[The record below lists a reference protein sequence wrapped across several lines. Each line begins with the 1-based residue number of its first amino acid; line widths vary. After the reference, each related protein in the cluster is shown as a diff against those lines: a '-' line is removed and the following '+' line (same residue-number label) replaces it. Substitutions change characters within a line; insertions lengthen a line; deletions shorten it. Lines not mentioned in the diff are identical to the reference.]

1 MKLQS
6 NHRFVALN
14 PLATAVVAH
23 QNDTTKLVPYIVVQ
37 QVAEIIR
44 SRNLLWN
51 LTLRELR
58 AKYRRSILGWGW
70 SMLNPLSQ
78 MLIYSV
84 VFGAIFGVQAR
95 TGDPSGI
102 EIYSLYLLSGILPW
116 GFINLICGLGL
127 GALTNNASL
136 VRKVRFARETLVF
149 SEVLFSLVQFSIEM
163 TILCVVLLVFG
174 SPLLP
179 WIPMMLVLMVLLAM
193 FTSGIALIL
202 AVGAVFFRD
211 LKYLWT
217 IVSQVWFFST
227 PVIYDPARVEE
238 KISGFWYSVYHW
250 NPSTAFIRSFRHVT
264 FDGRGPEL
272 SDIAVLTVVSCA
284 SLAMGLAVFG
294 RFSRRI
300 AEEL

>member
-1 MKLQS
+1 M
-6 NHRFVALN
+6 R
-14 PLATAVVAH
+14 
-23 QNDTTKLVPYIVVQ
+23 
-37 QVAEIIR
+37 QVAEIVR

-84 VFGAIFGVQAR
+84 VFGVIFGIQAR

-102 EIYSLYLLSGILPW
+102 DVYSLYLLSGILPW

-127 GALTNNASL
+127 NTLTGNAAL

-163 TILCVVLLVFG
+163 TLLCIVLLIFG

-179 WIPMMLVLMVLLAM
+179 WLPMLLFLMLLLAI
-193 FTSGIALIL
+193 FTSGLALIL
-202 AVGAVFFRD
+202 SIGAVFFRD

-217 IVSQVWFFST
+217 IISQVWFFAT
-227 PVIYDPARVEE
+227 PVIYDPARIEE
-238 KISGFWYSVYHW
+238 RVSGFWYSIYHW

-264 FDGRGPEL
+264 FDGRAPDW
-272 SDIAVLTVVSCA
+272 SDLGVLIVISFA
-284 SLAMGLAVFG
+284 SLAIGLAVFS

>member
-1 MKLQS
+1 M
-6 NHRFVALN
+6 R
-14 PLATAVVAH
+14 
-23 QNDTTKLVPYIVVQ
+23 

-95 TGDPSGI
+95 AGDPSGI
-102 EIYSLYLLSGILPW
+102 DIYSLYLLSGILPW

-127 GALTNNASL
+127 NSLTGNAAL
-136 VRKVRFARETLVF
+136 VRKVRFARETLIF

-163 TILCVVLLVFG
+163 TLLCVVLLIFG

-179 WIPMMLVLMVLLAM
+179 WLPMLLLLMVLLAV
-193 FTSGIALIL
+193 FTSGLALIL
-202 AVGAVFFRD
+202 SVGAVFFRD
-211 LKYLWT
+211 LTYLWT
-217 IVSQVWFFST
+217 IISQIWFFST

-238 KISGFWYSVYHW
+238 KISGFWYSIYHW

-264 FDGRGPEL
+264 FDGRAPDW
-272 SDIAVLTVVSCA
+272 SDLAVLVVISFA
-284 SLAMGLAVFG
+284 SLTIGLAVFG

>member
-1 MKLQS
+1 MKV
-6 NHRFVALN
+6 R
-14 PLATAVVAH
+14 
-23 QNDTTKLVPYIVVQ
+23 

-58 AKYRRSILGWGW
+58 AKYRRSVLGWAW

-84 VFGAIFGVQAR
+84 VFGAIFGIQAPA
-95 TGDPSGI
+95 GDPSGI
-102 EIYSLYLLSGILPW
+102 NVYSLYLLSGILPW

-127 GALTNNASL
+127 NSLIGNASL

-149 SEVLFSLVQFSIEM
+149 SEVMFSLVQFGIEM
-163 TILCVVLLVFG
+163 TILCIVLLIFG
-174 SPLLP
+174 SPLLA
-179 WIPMMLVLMVLLAM
+179 WLPMLIVLMVLLAV
-193 FTSGIALIL
+193 FTSGLALIL
-202 AVGAVFFRD
+202 SVGSVFFRD

-217 IVSQVWFFST
+217 IISQIWFFAT

-238 KISGFWYSVYHW
+238 KIPSFWYAVYHW

-264 FDGRGPEL
+264 FDGRAPDW
-272 SDIAVLTVVSCA
+272 SDFAVLVVVSF
-284 SLAMGLAVFG
+284 SMLAIGLAVFNK
-294 RFSRRI
+294 FSRRI

>member
-1 MKLQS
+1 MNTVS
-6 NHRFVALN
+6 
-14 PLATAVVAH
+14 
-23 QNDTTKLVPYIVVQ
+23 
-37 QVAEIIR
+37 QVGEIIR

-58 AKYRRSILGWGW
+58 AKYRRSVLGWSW

-78 MLIYSV
+78 MLIYTV
-84 VFGAIFGVQAR
+84 VFGAIFGVQAPP
-95 TGDPSGI
+95 GDPSGI
-102 EIYSLYLLSGILPW
+102 KVYSLYLLSGILPW

-127 GALTNNASL
+127 NSLTGNAAL

-163 TILCVVLLVFG
+163 TILCVVLLIFG

-179 WIPMMLVLMVLLAM
+179 WLPMLLFLMVLLAM
-193 FTSGIALIL
+193 FTAGLALIL
-202 AVGAVFFRD
+202 AVGSVFFRD

-217 IVSQVWFFST
+217 IISQMWFFAT
-227 PVIYDPARVEE
+227 PVIYDPARVDERLSGIWWS
-238 KISGFWYSVYHW
+238 ISHW
-250 NPSTAFIRSFRHVT
+250 NPSTAFVRSFRHVT

-272 SDIAVLTVVSCA
+272 SDLVVLICVAVG
-284 SLAMGLAVFG
+284 SLAIGLMVFG

>member
-1 MKLQS
+1 M
-6 NHRFVALN
+6 
-14 PLATAVVAH
+14 
-23 QNDTTKLVPYIVVQ
+23 Q
-37 QVAEIIR
+37 QVKNIVA
-44 SRNLLWN
+44 SRGLLWN

-58 AKYRRSILGWGW
+58 AKYRRSVLGWGW

-78 MLIYSV
+78 MLIYTV
-84 VFGAIFGVQAR
+84 VFGAIFGVQAPV
-95 TGDPSGI
+95 GDPSGI
-102 EIYSLYLLSGILPW
+102 KIYSLYLLSGILPW

-127 GALTNNASL
+127 QSLIVNATL

-163 TILCVVLLVFG
+163 TLLCIVLLIFG

-179 WIPMMLVLMVLLAM
+179 WLPVLLLLMVLLAM
-193 FTSGIALIL
+193 FTSGLALVLSI
-202 AVGAVFFRD
+202 GAVFFRD

-217 IVSQVWFFST
+217 IVSQIWFFAT

-238 KISGFWYSVYHW
+238 KVSGFWYAVYHW

-264 FDGRGPEL
+264 FDGRAPAL
-272 SDIAVLTVVSCA
+272 SDMLVLMAVS
-284 SLAMGLAVFG
+284 SLSLMVGLLVFG

>member
-1 MKLQS
+1 M
-6 NHRFVALN
+6 
-14 PLATAVVAH
+14 
-23 QNDTTKLVPYIVVQ
+23 Q
-37 QVAEIIR
+37 QVRNIVA
-44 SRNLLWN
+44 SRGLLWN

-58 AKYRRSILGWGW
+58 AKYRRSVLGWGW

-78 MLIYSV
+78 MLIYTV

-95 TGDPSGI
+95 VGDPSGI
-102 EIYSLYLLSGILPW
+102 KTYSLYLLSGILPW

-127 GALTNNASL
+127 QSLVVNATL

-163 TILCVVLLVFG
+163 TLLCIVLLIFG

-179 WIPMMLVLMVLLAM
+179 WLPVLLLLMVLLAM
-193 FTSGIALIL
+193 FTSGLALVLSI
-202 AVGAVFFRD
+202 GAVFFRD

-217 IVSQVWFFST
+217 IVSQIWFFAT

-238 KISGFWYSVYHW
+238 KVSGFWYAVYHW
-250 NPSTAFIRSFRHVT
+250 NPSTAFIRSFRNVT
-264 FDGRGPEL
+264 FDGRAPAL
-272 SDIAVLTVVSCA
+272 SDLLVLTAVSGL
-284 SLAMGLAVFG
+284 SLIVGLLVFG

>member
-1 MKLQS
+1 M
-6 NHRFVALN
+6 R
-14 PLATAVVAH
+14 
-23 QNDTTKLVPYIVVQ
+23 

-51 LTLRELR
+51 LTLRELH

-95 TGDPSGI
+95 AGDPSGI
-102 EIYSLYLLSGILPW
+102 DIYSLYLLSGILPW

-127 GALTNNASL
+127 NSPTANAAL
-136 VRKVRFARETLVF
+136 VRKVRFARETLIF

-163 TILCVVLLVFG
+163 TLLCVVLLIFG

-179 WIPMMLVLMVLLAM
+179 WLPMLLLLMVLLAV
-193 FTSGIALIL
+193 FTSGLALIL
-202 AVGAVFFRD
+202 SVGAVFFRD
-211 LKYLWT
+211 LTYLWT
-217 IVSQVWFFST
+217 IISQIWFFST

-238 KISGFWYSVYHW
+238 KISGFWYSIYHW
-250 NPSTAFIRSFRHVT
+250 
-264 FDGRGPEL
+264 
-272 SDIAVLTVVSCA
+272 
-284 SLAMGLAVFG
+284 
-294 RFSRRI
+294 
-300 AEEL
+300 

>member
-1 MKLQS
+1 MMYGI
-6 NHRFVALN
+6 
-14 PLATAVVAH
+14 AH
-23 QNDTTKLVPYIVVQ
+23 AIGAHDYDTTELVPYIVVQ
-37 QVAEIIR
+37 QIAEIIR

-84 VFGAIFGVQAR
+84 VFGVVFGVQTR
-95 TGDPSGI
+95 VGDPSGI
-102 EIYSLYLLSGILPW
+102 NIYGLYLLSGILPW
-116 GFINLICGLGL
+116 GFINLIAGLGL
-127 GALTNNASL
+127 QSLTANAAL

-163 TILCVVLLVFG
+163 TILCIVLLIFG

-179 WIPMMLVLMVLLAM
+179 WIPMLLLLMVLLAT

-217 IVSQVWFFST
+217 IVTQIWFFST
-227 PVIYDPARVEE
+227 PVIYDPARIEE
-238 KISGFWYSVYHW
+238 KVSGFWYSIYHW

-264 FDGRGPEL
+264 FDGRGPDL
-272 SDIAVLTVVSCA
+272 TDLVVLVLVSFA
-284 SLAMGLAVFG
+284 SLAIGLTVFG

>member
-1 MKLQS
+1 
-6 NHRFVALN
+6 
-14 PLATAVVAH
+14 
-23 QNDTTKLVPYIVVQ
+23 
-37 QVAEIIR
+37 
-44 SRNLLWN
+44 LWN

-78 MLIYSV
+78 MLIYTV
-84 VFGAIFGVQAR
+84 VFGAIFGIQAR
-95 TGDPSGI
+95 QGDPSGI
-102 EIYSLYLLSGILPW
+102 DIYSLYLLSGILPW

-127 GALTNNASL
+127 NSLIGNAAL
-136 VRKVRFARETLVF
+136 VRKVRFARETLIF

-163 TILCVVLLVFG
+163 TLLCVVLLIFG

-179 WIPMMLVLMVLLAM
+179 WLPMLLFLMLLLAV
-193 FTSGIALIL
+193 FTSGLALIL
-202 AVGAVFFRD
+202 SIGAVFFRD

-217 IVSQVWFFST
+217 IISQMWFFAT

-264 FDGRGPEL
+264 FDGRAPDW
-272 SDIAVLTVVSCA
+272 SDMAVLVVISFA
-284 SLAMGLAVFG
+284 SLAIGLAVFS

>member
-1 MKLQS
+1 M
-6 NHRFVALN
+6 R
-14 PLATAVVAH
+14 
-23 QNDTTKLVPYIVVQ
+23 

-78 MLIYSV
+78 MLIYTV
-84 VFGAIFGVQAR
+84 VFGAIFGIQAR
-95 TGDPSGI
+95 QGDPSGI
-102 EIYSLYLLSGILPW
+102 DIYSLYLLSGILPW

-127 GALTNNASL
+127 NSLIGNAAL
-136 VRKVRFARETLVF
+136 VRKVRFARETLIF

-163 TILCVVLLVFG
+163 TLLCVVLLIFG

-179 WIPMMLVLMVLLAM
+179 WLPMLLFLMLLLAV
-193 FTSGIALIL
+193 FTSGLALIL
-202 AVGAVFFRD
+202 SIGAVFFRD

-217 IVSQVWFFST
+217 IISQMWFFAT

-264 FDGRGPEL
+264 FDGRAPDW
-272 SDIAVLTVVSCA
+272 SDLAVLVVISFA
-284 SLAMGLAVFG
+284 SLAIGLAVFS

>member
-1 MKLQS
+1 M
-6 NHRFVALN
+6 R
-14 PLATAVVAH
+14 
-23 QNDTTKLVPYIVVQ
+23 

-78 MLIYSV
+78 MLIYTV
-84 VFGAIFGVQAR
+84 VFGAIFGIQAR
-95 TGDPSGI
+95 QGDPSGI
-102 EIYSLYLLSGILPW
+102 DIYSLYLLSGILPW

-127 GALTNNASL
+127 NSLTGNAAL
-136 VRKVRFARETLVF
+136 VRKVRFARETLIF

-163 TILCVVLLVFG
+163 TLLCVVLLIFG

-179 WIPMMLVLMVLLAM
+179 WLPMLLFLMLLLAV
-193 FTSGIALIL
+193 FTSGLALIL
-202 AVGAVFFRD
+202 SIGAVFFRD

-217 IVSQVWFFST
+217 IISQMWFFAT

-264 FDGRGPEL
+264 FDGRAPDW
-272 SDIAVLTVVSCA
+272 SDLAVLVVISFA
-284 SLAMGLAVFG
+284 SLAIGLAVFS

>member
-1 MKLQS
+1 M
-6 NHRFVALN
+6 R
-14 PLATAVVAH
+14 
-23 QNDTTKLVPYIVVQ
+23 

-84 VFGAIFGVQAR
+84 VFGVIFGIQAR
-95 TGDPSGI
+95 KGDPSGI
-102 EIYSLYLLSGILPW
+102 DVYSLYLLSGILPW

-127 GALTNNASL
+127 NTLTGNAAL
-136 VRKVRFARETLVF
+136 VRKVRFARETLIF

-163 TILCVVLLVFG
+163 TLLCIVLLIFG

-179 WIPMMLVLMVLLAM
+179 WLPMLLFLMLLLAI
-193 FTSGIALIL
+193 FTSGLALIL
-202 AVGAVFFRD
+202 SIGAVFFRD

-217 IVSQVWFFST
+217 IIAQVWFFAT
-227 PVIYDPARVEE
+227 PVIYDPARIEE
-238 KISGFWYSVYHW
+238 RISSFWYSIYHW

-264 FDGRGPEL
+264 FAGRAPDW
-272 SDIAVLTVVSCA
+272 SDLGVLIVMSFA
-284 SLAMGLAVFG
+284 SLAIGLAVFS

>member
-1 MKLQS
+1 MRQI
-6 NHRFVALN
+6 
-14 PLATAVVAH
+14 T
-23 QNDTTKLVPYIVVQ
+23 
-37 QVAEIIR
+37 EIIR

-84 VFGAIFGVQAR
+84 VFGVVFGVQAR
-95 TGDPSGI
+95 VGDPSGI
-102 EIYSLYLLSGILPW
+102 KVYGLYLLSGILPW
-116 GFINLICGLGL
+116 GFINLMCGLGL
-127 GALTNNASL
+127 NALTGNAAL
-136 VRKVRFARETLVF
+136 VRKVRFARETLIF

-163 TILCVVLLVFG
+163 TLLCIVLWVFG

-179 WIPMMLVLMVLLAM
+179 WLPILLLLMVLLGV
-193 FTSGIALIL
+193 FTAGLALIL
-202 AVGAVFFRD
+202 SVGAVFFRD

-217 IVSQVWFFST
+217 IISQIWFFST
-227 PVIYDPARVEE
+227 PVIYDPARIEE
-238 KISGFWYSVYHW
+238 KVSGFWYSIYHW

-264 FDGRGPEL
+264 FDGRAPDW
-272 SDIAVLTVVSCA
+272 SDLAVLVVISFA
-284 SLAMGLAVFG
+284 SLTIGLAVFG

>member
-1 MKLQS
+1 VRQL
-6 NHRFVALN
+6 
-14 PLATAVVAH
+14 
-23 QNDTTKLVPYIVVQ
+23 
-37 QVAEIIR
+37 AEIIR

-58 AKYRRSILGWGW
+58 AKYRRSVLGWGW

-78 MLIYSV
+78 MLIYTV
-84 VFGAIFGVQAR
+84 VFGFVFGIQAPK
-95 TGDPSGI
+95 GDPSGI
-102 EIYSLYLLSGILPW
+102 SVYSLYLLSGILPW

-127 GALTNNASL
+127 QSLIGNASL

-163 TILCVVLLVFG
+163 TLLCIVLLIFG

-179 WIPMMLVLMVLLAM
+179 WLPMLLLLMALLAI
-193 FTSGIALIL
+193 FTSGLALVL
-202 AVGAVFFRD
+202 SVGAVFFRD

-217 IVSQVWFFST
+217 IISQVWFFAT
-227 PVIYDPARVEE
+227 PVIYDPKRVED
-238 KISGFWYSVYHW
+238 KIPSFWYAIYHW

-264 FDGRGPEL
+264 FDGRAPDW
-272 SDIAVLTVVSCA
+272 SDLGVLIVISFV
-284 SLAMGLAVFG
+284 SLAIGLAVFG